1 MRWVSAA
8 TLFLLLLSGCAGDW
22 RTASRAS
29 AGIAPQPD
37 EHPEAVLQVY
47 GADAFGWR
55 GWFAIH
61 TWIAFKEPYED
72 RYKVME
78 VIGWRLR
85 SGNSVVR
92 FSYDKP
98 DRYWFGS
105 RPRLLLDIRGQQAQ
119 ALIGEVKS
127 VVEKYPWANEY
138 RVFPGPNSNTFIAWI
153 GQQVPKMGLTL
164 PLTAVGKGYVD

>member
-1 MRWVSAA
+1 MRLVTVA
-8 TLFLLLLSGCAGDW
+8 TLLLLLLSGCAGDW

-61 TWIAFKEPYED
+61 TWIAFKEHHD
-72 RYKVME
+72 GKYKVME

-85 SGNSVVR
+85 SSNSVVR
-92 FSYDKP
+92 SSYDKP

-105 RPRLLLDIRGQQAQ
+105 KPRLLLDIRGQRAQ

-127 VVEKYPWANEY
+127 VVGKYPWANEY
-138 RVFPGPNSNTFIAWI
+138 SVFPGPNSNTFIAWI
-153 GQQVPKMGLTL
+153 GQQVPQMGLKL
-164 PLTAVGKGYVD
+164 PLTVGVK